1 MTSLYPAVDA
11 SSAPS
16 REKTRFAVALL
27 ALFLFAAATNAK
39 NAAYAVYPADEPTAT
54 EASGPASDETASAD
68 SNEKKQEAQWFRL
81 QYENNAPVE
90 LQTSIVRFDGEFTT
104 SEGQTNP
111 VSVDL
116 IGAIHLADAAYYEQL
131 NKTFAEYDVVVFELV
146 APKGTDIKALVEEE
160 RAAKEKAKEEKG
172 KERIDPL
179 DFISFSQVAMS
190 RMLDM
195 VYQMDGVDYAAD
207 NLRRGDIDAEDFVG
221 KLISNGDVEN
231 FVVDTFFDSFYNK
244 ALGQTEGWTVALLFA
259 KDRKLTL
266 KRLFAIE
273 LYKSAEQEVKTG
285 SGDGDK
291 EERENVIIHLRNEKA
306 IAAARKELEKG
317 RTKLA
322 IFYGAAHLPDLARR
336 LETEFGLKR
345 DQDPRWLTAW
355 EMRAKQ

>member
-27 ALFLFAAATNAK
+27 ALFLFAAATTAE

-160 RAAKEKAKEEKG
+160 RAAKEKASSVDFHG
-172 KERIDPL
+172 KSLPNVVHGRILYHNSFFRAAIRGIVLYYPAFRGTDEGGRVPSVEFTTWTAGWGLPHEAVRLGAIPDTRQSKWNRLPL
-179 DFISFSQVAMS
+179 V
-190 RMLDM
+190 
-195 VYQMDGVDYAAD
+195 
-207 NLRRGDIDAEDFVG
+207 
-221 KLISNGDVEN
+221 SNE
-231 FVVDTFFDSFYNK
+231 
-244 ALGQTEGWTVALLFA
+244 WFA
-259 KDRKLTL
+259 R
-266 KRLFAIE
+266 
-273 LYKSAEQEVKTG
+273 
-285 SGDGDK
+285 
-291 EERENVIIHLRNEKA
+291 
-306 IAAARKELEKG
+306 
-317 RTKLA
+317 
-322 IFYGAAHLPDLARR
+322 
-336 LETEFGLKR
+336 
-345 DQDPRWLTAW
+345 
-355 EMRAKQ
+355 

>member
-27 ALFLFAAATNAK
+27 ALFLFAAATTAE

-131 NKTFAEYDVVVFELV
+131 NKAFAEYDVVVFELV

-207 NLRRGDIDAEDFVG
+207 NLRRGGMCPQITQPDIASIDTPRNSLLLMIDLSLTFVNIFHSG
-221 KLISNGDVEN
+221 CAKRNASTSARVG
-231 FVVDTFFDSFYNK
+231 
-244 ALGQTEGWTVALLFA
+244 ALGGRPERPRHLM
-259 KDRKLTL
+259 
-266 KRLFAIE
+266 
-273 LYKSAEQEVKTG
+273 AET
-285 SGDGDK
+285 
-291 EERENVIIHLRNEKA
+291 
-306 IAAARKELEKG
+306 AAPNCWHASRSCVS
-317 RTKLA
+317 R
-322 IFYGAAHLPDLARR
+322 
-336 LETEFGLKR
+336 
-345 DQDPRWLTAW
+345 
-355 EMRAKQ
+355 